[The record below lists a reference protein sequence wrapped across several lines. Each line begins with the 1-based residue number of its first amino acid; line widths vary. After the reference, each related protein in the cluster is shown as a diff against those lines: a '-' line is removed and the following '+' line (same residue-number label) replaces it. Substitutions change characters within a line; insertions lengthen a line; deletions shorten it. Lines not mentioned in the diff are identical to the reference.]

1 MYKPTKRVVAGF
13 LTAGILLSVSG
24 ISANVEAGQDY
35 DSSNVGISIKVG
47 EYLETKQSDDP
58 VSDLN
63 NEIETPAVLSTISDK
78 TLVFI

>member
-1 MYKPTKRVVAGF
+1 MYKPTKRVVAAF

-47 EYLETKQSDDP
+47 EYLEEKKSDDP
-58 VSDLN
+58 V
-63 NEIETPAVLSTISDK
+63 
-78 TLVFI
+78 